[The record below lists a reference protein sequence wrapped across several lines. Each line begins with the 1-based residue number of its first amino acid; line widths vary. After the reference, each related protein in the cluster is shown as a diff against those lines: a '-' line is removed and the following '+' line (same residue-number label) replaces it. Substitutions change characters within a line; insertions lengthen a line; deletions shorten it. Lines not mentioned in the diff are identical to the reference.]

1 MKKYTISQ
9 ISKELNIPTD
19 TLRYYDKE
27 ELIIPKRAE
36 NGYRY
41 YSENDICKLKY
52 LLVMKYSDFTLSEIK
67 SVIESMNSSSE
78 NPCNLNSLIN
88 TKNTELLEKI
98 NHLKRMSDILTLS
111 MEIIKENRPD
121 GQDKMNVLVDEVFK
135 EIKNSKERK

>member
-9 ISKELNIPTD
+9 ISKELNISTD